1 MRKARSA
8 CLETRRKTRRGCCP
22 HRSLTWGNSASTVG
36 GRCLSRPMAKDSR
49 PHAHPVC
56 RAVAKSHKKVAAT
69 AEARLWSMSDTEV
82 AEALLEATRLRARVE
97 ALELRLAAEADR
109 RAIGDK
115 VGATDTASW
124 WGHET
129 RQDRPAAKRRMR
141 LAESLDCHAPT
152 SAALA
157 EGAISVDH
165 ARVIAECVDK
175 LPDDLEDPTIPERA
189 EKHLLNEALDVTP
202 KTLAILT
209 KHVLTVVAPEIGEE
223 RDARALEREER
234 EARAKAWLTM
244 APDGRGSYR
253 GKFSIPTLHGEMLK
267 EMLLAFAAPKHQAAN
282 KQDDQHQSEV
292 VERRPSP
299 ERMGDAFCELLERLP
314 ADKLPK
320 LGGLNASVVVLID
333 YSDLHSD
340 IGRAT
345 LESGEPISAS
355 LARRMACE
363 AGLIPA
369 VLGRRSELLDL
380 GRTARLFSG
389 AQRRGLA
396 ITQKT
401 CTTIGCDWPAH
412 LCHAHHDDSWL
423 HGGKSDT
430 NNARL
435 LCPRHHA
442 RIHDPRF
449 ETARHP
455 DGGVSFHM
463 RT

>member
-1 MRKARSA
+1 M
-8 CLETRRKTRRGCCP
+8 T
-22 HRSLTWGNSASTVG
+22 
-36 GRCLSRPMAKDSR
+36 KDSR
-49 PHAHPVC
+49 PTAHPVC

-82 AEALLEATRLRARVE
+82 SEALVEATRLRARVE

-109 RAIGDK
+109 RAVGDK

-124 WGHET
+124 WSHET

-141 LAESLDCHAPT
+141 LAESLDRHAPT

-165 ARVIAECVDK
+165 ARVITECVDK
-175 LPDDLEDPTIPERA
+175 LPNDLADSTIPERA
-189 EKHLLNEALDVTP
+189 EKHLLNEALDRDPTS
-202 KTLAILT
+202 LAILA

-234 EARAKAWLTM
+234 EARANAWLTM
-244 APDGRGSYR
+244 CPDGKGSVR
-253 GKFSIPTLHGEMLK
+253 GKFSLPTLHGEMLK
-267 EMLLAFAAPKHQAAN
+267 KMLLAFAAPKHQAAN

-314 ADKLPK
+314 ANTLPQ

-333 YSDLHSD
+333 YTDLTSDV
-340 IGRAT
+340 GRAT

-363 AGLIPA
+363 AGLLPA
-369 VLGRRSELLDL
+369 VLGSRSELLDL
-380 GRTARLFSG
+380 GRTSRLFSG

-396 ITQKT
+396 ITHQT
-401 CTTIGCDWPAH
+401 CTAVGCDWPAH

-423 HGGKSDT
+423 RGGKTDFA
-430 NNARL
+430 NARL

-442 RIHDPRF
+442 RIHDPHF
-449 ETARHP
+449 ETTRHP
-455 DGGVSFHM
+455 NGGVSFHR

>member
-1 MRKARSA
+1 
-8 CLETRRKTRRGCCP
+8 
-22 HRSLTWGNSASTVG
+22 
-36 GRCLSRPMAKDSR
+36 MAKDSR
-49 PHAHPVC
+49 HSVHPVC
-56 RAVAKSHKKVAAT
+56 RAVAKSRKK
-69 AEARLWSMSDTEV
+69 ARSACSAPFWQMSDDEV
-82 AEALLEATRLRARVE
+82 STALLEATRLRAQVE

-109 RAIGDK
+109 RAAGDE

-129 RQDRPAAKRRMR
+129 KQDRPAAKRRMR
-141 LAESLDCHAPT
+141 LAASLDRHAPT

-165 ARVIAECVDK
+165 AKVITDCVDR
-175 LPDDLEDPTIPERA
+175 LPDDLLDPSIPERA
-189 EKHLLNEALDVTP
+189 EKHLLREALDLDP
-202 KTLAILT
+202 KALAMLA

-234 EARAKAWLTM
+234 EARANAWLTM
-244 APDGRGSYR
+244 CPDGKGSYR

-267 EMLLAFAAPKHQAAN
+267 KMLLAFAAPKHQASKKA
-282 KQDDQHQSEV
+282 DEDAPEV

-314 ADKLPK
+314 TDKLSR
-320 LGGLNASVVVLID
+320 LGGLNASIVVLID
-333 YSDLHSD
+333 YTSLKSDT
-340 IGRAT
+340 GRAT
-345 LESGEPISAS
+345 LEDGQPISAS

-369 VLGRRSELLDL
+369 VLGSRSELLDL

-396 ITQKT
+396 ITQRV
-401 CTTIGCDWPAH
+401 CTAVGCDWPAH

-423 HGGKSDT
+423 HGGKTDMK
-430 NNARL
+430 NARL

-449 ETARHP
+449 ETTIHP
-455 DGGVSFHM
+455 DNQVSFHM

>member
-1 MRKARSA
+1 
-8 CLETRRKTRRGCCP
+8 
-22 HRSLTWGNSASTVG
+22 
-36 GRCLSRPMAKDSR
+36 
-49 PHAHPVC
+49 
-56 RAVAKSHKKVAAT
+56 
-69 AEARLWSMSDTEV
+69 MSDTEV
-82 AEALLEATRLRARVE
+82 STALLEATRLRAQVE

-109 RAIGDK
+109 RAVGDK

-141 LAESLDCHAPT
+141 LAESLDRHAPT
-152 SAALA
+152 ASALA

-165 ARVIAECVDK
+165 ARVITECVDK
-175 LPDDLEDPTIPERA
+175 LPDDLEDPTVPERA
-189 EKHLLNEALDVTP
+189 EKHLLDEALDRDP
-202 KTLAILT
+202 KSLAILA

-234 EARAKAWLTM
+234 EARANAWLTM
-244 APDGRGSYR
+244 GPDGRGSYR

-267 EMLLAFAAPKHQAAN
+267 KMLLAFAAPKHQAAT
-282 KQDDQHQSEV
+282 KGDEAAEA

-314 ADKLPK
+314 VDHLPK

-333 YSDLHSD
+333 YTDLLSET
-340 IGRAT
+340 GRAT

-369 VLGRRSELLDL
+369 VLGSRSELLDL

-396 ITQKT
+396 ITQQT
-401 CTTIGCDWPAH
+401 CTAVGCDWPAH

-423 HGGKSDT
+423 HGGKTDLA
-430 NNARL
+430 NARL

-442 RIHDPRF
+442 RIHDPHF
-449 ETARHP
+449 ETTHHP
-455 DGGVSFHM
+455 DGGVSFHR

>member
-1 MRKARSA
+1 
-8 CLETRRKTRRGCCP
+8 
-22 HRSLTWGNSASTVG
+22 
-36 GRCLSRPMAKDSR
+36 MAKDSR
-49 PHAHPVC
+49 HSAHPVC
-56 RAVAKSHKKVAAT
+56 RAVAKFRKKTRAACSSQ
-69 AEARLWSMSDTEV
+69 LWQMSDTEV
-82 AEALLEATRLRARVE
+82 STALLEATRLRAQVE

-109 RAIGDK
+109 RAVGDK

-141 LAESLDCHAPT
+141 LAESLDRHAPT

-165 ARVIAECVDK
+165 AKVIAECVDR
-175 LPDDLEDPTIPERA
+175 LPDDLEDPSIPERA
-189 EKHLLNEALDVTP
+189 EKHLLNEAIDVTP
-202 KTLAILT
+202 KTLAILA

-234 EARAKAWLTM
+234 EARARAWLTM
-244 APDGRGSYR
+244 CPDGRGSYR

-267 EMLLAFAAPKHQAAN
+267 KMLLAFAAPKHQAAT
-282 KQDDQHQSEV
+282 KVDETAEV

-320 LGGLNASVVVLID
+320 LGGLNASIVLLID
-333 YSDLHSD
+333 FTDLTSET
-340 IGRAT
+340 GRAT

-363 AGLIPA
+363 AGLLPA
-369 VLGRRSELLDL
+369 VLGTRSELLDL

-396 ITQKT
+396 ITQKN
-401 CTTIGCDWPAH
+401 CTAAGCDWPAH

-423 HGGKSDT
+423 HGGKTDMK
-430 NNARL
+430 NARL

-449 ETARHP
+449 ETTHHP
-455 DGGVSFHM
+455 DGGVSFHT

>member
-1 MRKARSA
+1 
-8 CLETRRKTRRGCCP
+8 
-22 HRSLTWGNSASTVG
+22 
-36 GRCLSRPMAKDSR
+36 MAKDSR
-49 PHAHPVC
+49 HHAHPVC
-56 RAVAKSHKKVAAT
+56 RAVAKSRKKTRSACASQLWQLSDREVAAT
-69 AEARLWSMSDTEV
+69 LV
-82 AEALLEATRLRARVE
+82 EATRLRAQVE

-109 RAIGDK
+109 RGIGDK

-124 WGHET
+124 WSHET
-129 RQDRPAAKRRMR
+129 RQDRPATKRRMR
-141 LAESLDCHAPT
+141 LAESLDRHAPT

-165 ARVIAECVDK
+165 ARVITDCIDK
-175 LPDDLEDPTIPERA
+175 LPDDLPDPTIPERA
-189 EKHLLNEALDVTP
+189 ERHLLNEALDRDP
-202 KTLAILT
+202 KTLAVLA
-209 KHVLTVVAPEIGEE
+209 KHVLTVIAPEIGEE

-234 EARAKAWLTM
+234 EARANAWLTM
-244 APDGRGSYR
+244 CPDGKGSVR

-267 EMLLAFAAPKHQAAN
+267 KMLLAFAAPKHQAAV
-282 KQDDQHQSEV
+282 KGEEATEV
-292 VERRPSP
+292 LERRPSP

-333 YSDLHSD
+333 YTDLTSET
-340 IGRAT
+340 GRAT
-345 LESGEPISAS
+345 LESGAPITAS

-363 AGLIPA
+363 AGLLPA
-369 VLGRRSELLDL
+369 VLGGKSELLDL

-396 ITQKT
+396 ITQQT
-401 CTTIGCDWPAH
+401 CTATGCDWPAH

-423 HGGKSDT
+423 HGGRTDLA
-430 NNARL
+430 NGRL

-449 ETARHP
+449 ETTHHP

>member
-1 MRKARSA
+1 
-8 CLETRRKTRRGCCP
+8 
-22 HRSLTWGNSASTVG
+22 
-36 GRCLSRPMAKDSR
+36 MAKDSR
-49 PHAHPVC
+49 HSAHPVC
-56 RAVAKSHKKVAAT
+56 RAVAKSRKKTRSACGSQ
-69 AEARLWSMSDTEV
+69 LWQMSDTEV
-82 AEALLEATRLRARVE
+82 STALLEATRLRAQVE

-109 RAIGDK
+109 RAVGDK

-129 RQDRPAAKRRMR
+129 HQDRPAAKRRIR
-141 LAESLDCHAPT
+141 LAESLDRHAPT
-152 SAALA
+152 SAALM

-165 ARVIAECVDK
+165 ARVITDCIDR
-175 LPDDLEDPTIPERA
+175 LPDDLPDLTIPERA

-202 KTLAILT
+202 KTLAILA

-234 EARAKAWLTM
+234 EARANAWLTM
-244 APDGRGSYR
+244 CPDGKGSVR
-253 GKFSIPTLHGEMLK
+253 GKFSVPTLHGEMLK
-267 EMLLAFAAPKHQAAN
+267 KMLLAFAAPKHQAAT
-282 KQDDQHQSEV
+282 KRDDQDRSAV

-314 ADKLPK
+314 ADHLPK

-333 YSDLHSD
+333 YTDLQSDT
-340 IGRAT
+340 GRAT

-363 AGLIPA
+363 AGLLPA
-369 VLGRRSELLDL
+369 VLGRTSELLDL

-401 CTTIGCDWPAH
+401 CTAVGCDWPAH

-423 HGGKSDT
+423 RGGSTDLA
-430 NNARL
+430 NGRL

-442 RIHDPRF
+442 RIHDSRF
-449 ETARHP
+449 ETTHHP
-455 DGGVSFHM
+455 GGGVTFHM

>member
-1 MRKARSA
+1 
-8 CLETRRKTRRGCCP
+8 
-22 HRSLTWGNSASTVG
+22 
-36 GRCLSRPMAKDSR
+36 
-49 PHAHPVC
+49 
-56 RAVAKSHKKVAAT
+56 
-69 AEARLWSMSDTEV
+69 MSDTEV
-82 AEALLEATRLRARVE
+82 SEALVEATRLRARVE

-109 RAIGDK
+109 RAVGDK

-129 RQDRPAAKRRMR
+129 RQGRPAAKRRMR
-141 LAESLDCHAPT
+141 LAEALDRHAPT
-152 SAALA
+152 AAALT

-165 ARVIAECVDK
+165 ARVITDCVDK
-175 LPDDLEDPTIPERA
+175 FPDDLADPTIPERA
-189 EKHLLNEALDVTP
+189 EKHLLNEALDRDP
-202 KTLAILT
+202 KSLAILA

-267 EMLLAFAAPKHQAAN
+267 KMLLAFAAPKHQAARR
-282 KQDDQHQSEV
+282 QDDQSEV
-292 VERRPSP
+292 AERRPSP

-314 ADKLPK
+314 ADKLPQ

-333 YSDLHSD
+333 YTDLTSET
-340 IGRAT
+340 GRAT

-363 AGLIPA
+363 AGLLPA
-369 VLGRRSELLDL
+369 VLGRKSELLDL

-396 ITQKT
+396 TTQKT
-401 CTTIGCDWPAH
+401 CTAVGCDWPAH
-412 LCHAHHDDSWL
+412 LCHAHHDQSWL
-423 HGGKSDT
+423 HGGKTDMK
-430 NNARL
+430 NARL

-449 ETARHP
+449 KTTHHP

>member
-1 MRKARSA
+1 
-8 CLETRRKTRRGCCP
+8 
-22 HRSLTWGNSASTVG
+22 
-36 GRCLSRPMAKDSR
+36 MAKDSG
-49 PHAHPVC
+49 PTAHSVC
-56 RAVAKSHKKVAAT
+56 RAVAKSRKK
-69 AEARLWSMSDTEV
+69 ARSACGSQLWRMSDTEV
-82 AEALLEATRLRARVE
+82 STALLEATRLRAQVE
-97 ALELRLAAEADR
+97 ALELKLAAEADR
-109 RAIGDK
+109 RAVGDK

-124 WGHET
+124 WSHET

-141 LAESLDCHAPT
+141 LADSLDRHTPT

-165 ARVIAECVDK
+165 ARVITECVDK
-175 LPDDLEDPTIPERA
+175 LPVDLADPTIPERA
-189 EKHLLNEALDVTP
+189 EKHLLNEALDRDP
-202 KTLAILT
+202 KSLAILA

-234 EARAKAWLTM
+234 EARANAWLTM
-244 APDGRGSYR
+244 ALDGKGSVR

-267 EMLLAFAAPKHQAAN
+267 KMLLAFAAPKHQAAV
-282 KQDDQHQSEV
+282 KGDEPEDV

-314 ADKLPK
+314 ADKLPQ
-320 LGGLNASVVVLID
+320 LGSLNASVVVLID
-333 YSDLHSD
+333 FTDLTSE

-363 AGLIPA
+363 AGLLPA
-369 VLGRRSELLDL
+369 VLGRKSELLDL
-380 GRTARLFSG
+380 GRSARLFSG

-396 ITQKT
+396 ITQTT
-401 CTTIGCDWPAH
+401 CTATGCDWPAH
-412 LCHAHHDDSWL
+412 LCHAHHDHSWL
-423 HGGKSDT
+423 RGGRTDMKD
-430 NNARL
+430 ARL

-449 ETARHP
+449 ETTHH
-455 DGGVSFHM
+455 DGAVSFHM

>member
-1 MRKARSA
+1 
-8 CLETRRKTRRGCCP
+8 
-22 HRSLTWGNSASTVG
+22 
-36 GRCLSRPMAKDSR
+36 MAKDSR
-49 PHAHPVC
+49 HSAHPVC
-56 RAVAKSHKKVAAT
+56 RAVAKSRKQ
-69 AEARLWSMSDTEV
+69 ARSACGTHLWQMSDDEV
-82 AEALLEATRLRARVE
+82 STALLEATRLRAQVE

-109 RAIGDK
+109 RSVGDK

-141 LAESLDCHAPT
+141 LADSLDRHTPT

-165 ARVIAECVDK
+165 ARVITECVDK
-175 LPDDLEDPTIPERA
+175 FPDDLADPTIPERA
-189 EKHLLNEALDVTP
+189 EKHLLNEALDRDP
-202 KTLAILT
+202 KSLAILA

-234 EARAKAWLTM
+234 EARANSWLTM
-244 APDGRGSYR
+244 CPDGKGSVR

-267 EMLLAFAAPKHQAAN
+267 KMLLAFAAPKHQNAT
-282 KQDDQHQSEV
+282 KEKSEPE

-314 ADKLPK
+314 ADKLPQ
-320 LGGLNASVVVLID
+320 LGGLNASVVVLLD
-333 YSDLHSD
+333 YSGLRSD
-340 IGRAT
+340 VGRAT
-345 LESGEPISAS
+345 LESGEPISAAM
-355 LARRMACE
+355 ARRTACE
-363 AGLIPA
+363 AGLVPA
-369 VLGRRSELLDL
+369 VLGTRNELLDL

-389 AQRRGLA
+389 AQRRGMA
-396 ITQKT
+396 ITQRT
-401 CTTIGCDWPAH
+401 CTATGCDWPAH

-423 HGGKSDT
+423 RGGRTDLA
-430 NNARL
+430 NGRL

-449 ETARHP
+449 ETTIHP
-455 DGGVSFHM
+455 DNQVSFHM